1 MTRNFAR
8 RAALPQKVTTNSRG
22 VRGRDLVPG
31 SVFLRCG
38 NRDIENLRA
47 FSETSVTPTTT
58 RTVSRE
64 YVPSS
69 GIADELGPLVRVHSE
84 LGRFRL
90 SAPRVRRARANI
102 GEGRIAFEAA
112 DVLRAAGDLDGSLE
126 RVASAF
132 EMCGLASPRALEA
145 FRKEY
150 GAAQPLL
157 KAWLVGERRSSD
169 EGRRLALRAAAL
181 IGNAILGSA
190 AAQARKDTSFHEW
203 KKPTCPCCGGAPDLA
218 VRAESHRWLVCARC
232 DTRWQAPTTGCLTC
246 EATRAPTFVRVDALD
261 LGYELLVCH
270 ACARYIKE
278 RRGDG
283 MEMPLIERAL
293 TADLDGAAERRG
305 LRF

>member
-1 MTRNFAR
+1 
-8 RAALPQKVTTNSRG
+8 
-22 VRGRDLVPG
+22 
-31 SVFLRCG
+31 
-38 NRDIENLRA
+38 
-47 FSETSVTPTTT
+47 VTPTTT
-58 RTVSRE
+58 KTLSRE
-64 YVPSS
+64 FAPSS
-69 GIADELGPLVRVHSE
+69 GIADELGALVRVHSE

-90 SAPRVRRARANI
+90 TAQRVRRARANLA
-102 GEGRIAFEAA
+102 EGRVAFEAT

-132 EMCGLASPRALEA
+132 EECGLASPRALES
-145 FRKEY
+145 FRTEY
-150 GAAQPLL
+150 PVAQPLL

-190 AAQARKDTSFHEW
+190 ASQARKDATFAEW

-218 VRAESHRWLVCARC
+218 VRAESHRWLICARC
-232 DTRWQAPTTGCLTC
+232 DTRWHAPTNGCLTC
-246 EATRAPTFVRVDALD
+246 EATRAPTFVRVDAPD

-283 MEMPLIERAL
+283 MQTPLIERAL